1 MVKHQQINKARD
13 SGWYG
18 INSLPTAI
26 ACMCIFAW
34 TLVQSSLSVSALH
47 LFSSISLIAQAWSKN
62 QHAKIST
69 VAIFYLSI
77 IMMMHTLKSNPFTA
91 TLVLS
96 FIDLVQRE
104 TFSYAESSN
113 SLALSIAAN
122 VLYLAMVAVVYL
134 DCY

>member
-1 MVKHQQINKARD
+1 
-13 SGWYG
+13 
-18 INSLPTAI
+18 
-26 ACMCIFAW
+26 
-34 TLVQSSLSVSALH
+34 
-47 LFSSISLIAQAWSKN
+47 
-62 QHAKIST
+62 
-69 VAIFYLSI
+69 
-77 IMMMHTLKSNPFTA
+77 MMMHTLKSNPFTA